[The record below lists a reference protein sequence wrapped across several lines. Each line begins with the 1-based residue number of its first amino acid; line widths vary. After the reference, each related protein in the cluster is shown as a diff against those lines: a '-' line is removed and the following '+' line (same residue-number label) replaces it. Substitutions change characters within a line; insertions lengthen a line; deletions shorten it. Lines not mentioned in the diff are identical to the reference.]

1 MITHNSKNNDMFD
14 DVIKIPSR
22 RNWQWTIDLTI
33 TFGSAK

>member
-22 RNWQWTIDLTI
+22 RNW
-33 TFGSAK
+33 